1 MRKDTRRVQSTS
13 SSTFTVSLLTEWAN
27 EVCISAGSEVNIR
40 AIGDTM
46 LVTPAREED
55 AGRTKS
61 LSVGNSFS
69 PLLASE
75 KVRNA
80 YVSGF
85 DRVKIEVD
93 SNGFVEYRDKI
104 KHMVSE
110 LAGMTL
116 VSGTDN
122 EVILRD
128 FTDGEKVLDRKV
140 RDVFEASASA
150 VSDCV
155 DSFLSDSEEVHGS
168 WCRRDPH
175 TAVRRHSIRRLTD
188 LNSLVNTEDPLV
200 RYIFYLSC
208 TDELRSVTEDAQLTM
223 ESPATGATIDDT
235 ENLRRISEDLR
246 EGIIKAGDVLVEEGH
261 SYDVDEY
268 SRIRGKFTEAGSV
281 SEELRKRNTE
291 PDERELLGFL
301 TRTSRHGRRVAD
313 YLEQMRMASES
324 V

>member
-1 MRKDTRRVQSTS
+1 L
-13 SSTFTVSLLTEWAN
+13 VS
-27 EVCISAGSEVNIR
+27 
-40 AIGDTM
+40 DQ
-46 LVTPAREED
+46 
-55 AGRTKS
+55 
-61 LSVGNSFS
+61 
-69 PLLASE
+69 
-75 KVRNA
+75 VRNA
-80 YVSGF
+80 YASGF
-85 DRVKIEVD
+85 DTVNIEVD

-104 KHMVSE
+104 KDMVSE

-122 EVILRD
+122 EVVLRD
-128 FTDGEKVLDRKV
+128 FTDGERVLDRKV

-155 DSFLSDSEEVHGS
+155 GTFLSDDDEDIHEK
-168 WCRRDPH
+168 WRQRDPH

-188 LNSLVNTEDPLV
+188 LNSLVNTEGPLV
-200 RYIFYLSC
+200 KYIFYLSC

-246 EGIIKAGDVLVEEGH
+246 EGIVKAGNVLVEEGH

-291 PDERELLGFL
+291 PEERELLGFL